1 VSTVLAGSA
10 AKADPAK
17 AVNAPIAINIVL
29 MIFLPFGSAGGM
41 PAVLDLTDKNAQL

>member
-1 VSTVLAGSA
+1 
-10 AKADPAK
+10 
-17 AVNAPIAINIVL
+17 